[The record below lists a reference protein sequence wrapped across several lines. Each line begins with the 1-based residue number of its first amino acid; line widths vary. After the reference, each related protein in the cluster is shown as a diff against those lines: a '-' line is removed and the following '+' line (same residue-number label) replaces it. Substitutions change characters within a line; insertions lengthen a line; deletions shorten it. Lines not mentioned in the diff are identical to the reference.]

1 MPVSPT
7 EHSNSQHPQVAIA
20 DADSPTISVQVRR
33 IRPSQAATNTA
44 GRYRPVTLHAR
55 GGVGEVYR
63 AADTELDREVA
74 LKQLPIDVAF
84 DPEGQA
90 RFVREA
96 RITGRLQHPGIVPV
110 YGLVHDSFGRPCY
123 AMRFV
128 EGESLAEA
136 IARCHAPSP
145 SDSSPPSLRQL
156 LLRFIAV
163 CNTVAYAHSKS
174 IVHRD
179 LKPANVLLGPFGE
192 TYVVDW
198 GLAKEAVI
206 EQPPKSRTQR
216 TESFPAQPSDDQ
228 AIPDA
233 TWQGLIV
240 GTPSFMAPEQAEG
253 RWEEVGPAADVY
265 SLGATLYQI
274 LTGCVPFP
282 GGATEGVLDRVRAG
296 RFPRPHELKTSVPAA
311 LEAVCIK
318 AMAFRP
324 GDRYASSLALAA
336 DVERWLADEPIEV
349 YRERWPTRLIRWS
362 RRRRALVGAVATAG
376 IVAII
381 SLAAATMLLSAARQR
396 EQIARELAQLQERAA
411 ETQRDEATRQRDE
424 VTRQRDRAAD
434 HFRLAR
440 EAVAGILSDTGLGAL
455 RDIPQAE
462 PVRRKLLEKALTYH
476 QAFLQ
481 RAGDD
486 PSVREEAAFAY
497 IQVGHLDAELGR
509 HEDAIREYE
518 KAIALLV
525 QLDQETPA
533 TDKLRTALWQTF
545 NNLSSEQNFLGL
557 VAEAERSM
565 DRALGFTLAAVIE
578 SPKNQLARAGL
589 AKNFHNLGNIQA
601 SRQRWSQAE
610 SSYRRALKIGG
621 DLLAEDPTN
630 AHYRS
635 DQAKHYH
642 GLGMMLRLNGKPSEA
657 EPALRSAIDMSSA
670 LSRNFPRDAD
680 YDSTLANSQMDL
692 ARLFIDAKRSAEAE
706 ALLRKAL
713 KTFVDLTRDYPYRL
727 DLLTGLASVARELG
741 DFLSAAGRK
750 SEAIEVLRLSAQAD
764 ERAALALPGSV
775 WAALNAGGHICNFGM
790 DLAEAGQHAL
800 AIEWY
805 AKAIRFLED
814 AMKSNPKFPNLRLF
828 LYNSYWNRAVSFK
841 ALGRHE
847 DSLPDWTRAIELAGN
862 DADRAKPIVQLGWA
876 CLKLGQTES
885 AKKTADRILAIQ
897 SIEPSTKLNVA
908 AMLALTGSTM
918 AKDNAIPPEI
928 RARNSAA
935 CLDQAM
941 TLLNELRN
949 QPILN
954 QPANLKS
961 LRTDRAFDALRNRSD
976 FQNLLADLHTA
987 GPPK

>member
-7 EHSNSQHPQVAIA
+7 DCSKSKHPQLAIP

-33 IRPSQAATNTA
+33 VRPSQAATNVA

-136 IARCHAPSP
+136 IARCHSPSPGDPSP
-145 SDSSPPSLRQL
+145 SFLRQL

-163 CNTVAYAHSKS
+163 CNTIAYAHSKGV
-174 IVHRD
+174 VHRD

-198 GLAKEAVI
+198 GLAKESGS
-206 EQPPKSRTQR
+206 EQPQECGTGQPETI
-216 TESFPAQPSDDQ
+216 PAQPSDDP

-240 GTPSFMAPEQAEG
+240 GTPTFMAPEQAEG

-265 SLGATLYQI
+265 SLGATLYNI
-274 LTGCVPFP
+274 LTGFVPFP
-282 GGATEGVLDRVRAG
+282 GGATESVLDRVRAG
-296 RFPRPHELKTSVPAA
+296 RFPRPRELKGSVPAA
-311 LEAVCIK
+311 LEAVCLK
-318 AMAFRP
+318 AMAFHP
-324 GDRYASSLALAA
+324 GDRYDSSLALAA
-336 DVERWLADEPIEV
+336 DVERWLADEPIDIC
-349 YRERWPTRLIRWS
+349 RERWPTRLIRWG
-362 RRRRALVGAVATAG
+362 RRRRALIGAAAAAG
-376 IVAII
+376 IVAIL

-396 EQIARELAQLQERAA
+396 EKIARELAQLQERAA
-411 ETQRDEATRQRDE
+411 EAQRDEVTRQRDE

-440 EAVAGILSDTGLGAL
+440 AAVAGILSDAGLGAL

-486 PSVREEAAFAY
+486 PTVREEAAFAY
-497 IQVGHLDAELGR
+497 MQVGHLDAELGR

-578 SPKNQLARAGL
+578 SPKSQLARAGL

-601 SRQRWSQAE
+601 NRQRWSQAE

-642 GLGMMLRLNGKPSEA
+642 GLGLMLRFNGKPNEA
-657 EPALRSAIDMSSA
+657 ESAFRSAIEMSLA
-670 LSRNFPRDAD
+670 LSRDFPRVAE
-680 YDSTLANSQMDL
+680 YESTLASSQMDL
-692 ARLFIDAKRSAEAE
+692 ARLFIEANRPTEAE
-706 ALLRKAL
+706 ALLRNSL
-713 KTFVDLTRDYPYRL
+713 KTSTDLTREYPYRL

-750 SEAIEVLRLSAQAD
+750 AEAIEVLRQSAQAD

-790 DLAEAGQHAL
+790 DLAKAGQHAL

-805 AKAIRFLED
+805 GKAIRFLED
-814 AMKSNPKFPNLRLF
+814 AMKANPEFPNLRLF

-841 ALGRHE
+841 ALGRFE
-847 DSLPDWTRAIELAGN
+847 DSLPDWTKAIELAGN
-862 DADRAKPIVQLGWA
+862 DSDRTKPIIQLGWA
-876 CLKLGQTES
+876 CLNLGQTES
-885 AKKTADRILAIQ
+885 AKKAADRILAIK
-897 SIEPSTKLNVA
+897 SIEPTTKFNVA
-908 AMLALTGSTM
+908 AMLALTGSMM
-918 AKDNAIPPEI
+918 AKDNAIPSEI
-928 RARNSAA
+928 RANNAA
-935 CLDQAM
+935 GCLDQAM
-941 TLLNELRN
+941 ALLSELRFL
-949 QPILN
+949 PVLN

-961 LRTDRAFDALRNRSD
+961 LRTDQAFDALRSRSD
-976 FQNLLADLHTA
+976 FRDLLADLHTA
-987 GPPK
+987 GPPE